1 MYPSTG
7 LGRNIFTSVMFTQF
21 SVRVG
26 IVIATQDRKLKIE
39 EHESHKKEL
48 R

>member
-1 MYPSTG
+1 MYPSTRI
-7 LGRNIFTSVMFTQF
+7 GRNIFTNVMCTQF
-21 SVRVG
+21 YVRFG